1 MDAFIWLAVVVIC
14 LIIEAVTLGLT
25 TIWFAGGALIAFIAS
40 LFRVP
45 IAIQF
50 FLFVI
55 VSLALLFLTRPLA
68 IKYFNKDR
76 IKTNVDTL
84 IGKQAVVISEINNLK
99 GEGRVILEGK
109 EWTARSNAK
118 HEILEDGMVVKILRI
133 EGVKLIVEKDME
145 GV

>member
-1 MDAFIWLAVVVIC
+1 MDAFIWLAVIVIC

-50 FLFVI
+50 FLFFI
-55 VSLALLFLTRPLA
+55 VSLALLFLTRPIA

-99 GEGRVILEGK
+99 GEGTVILEGK
-109 EWTARSNAK
+109 EWMARSNAK

-133 EGVKLIVEKDME
+133 EGVKLIVEKDLE

>member
-1 MDAFIWLAVVVIC
+1 MDAFIWLAV
-14 LIIEAVTLGLT
+14 IEAVTLGLT

-50 FLFVI
+50 FLFFI
-55 VSLALLFLTRPLA
+55 VSLALLFLTRPIA

-99 GEGRVILEGK
+99 GEGTVILEGK

-133 EGVKLIVEKDME
+133 EGVKLIVEKDLE

>member
-1 MDAFIWLAVVVIC
+1 MDAFIWLAVIVIC

-50 FLFVI
+50 FLFFI
-55 VSLALLFLTRPLA
+55 VSLALLFLTRPIA

-84 IGKQAVVISEINNLK
+84 IGKQDVVISEINNLK
-99 GEGRVILEGK
+99 GEGTVILEGK

-133 EGVKLIVEKDME
+133 EGVKLIVEKDLE

>member
-1 MDAFIWLAVVVIC
+1 MDAFIWLAVIVIC

-50 FLFVI
+50 FLFFI
-55 VSLALLFLTRPLA
+55 VSLALLFLTRPIA

-99 GEGRVILEGK
+99 GEGTVILEGK

-133 EGVKLIVEKDME
+133 EGVKLIVEKDLE

>member
-1 MDAFIWLAVVVIC
+1 MDAFIWLAVIVIC

-50 FLFVI
+50 FLFFI
-55 VSLALLFLTRPLA
+55 VSLALLFLTRPIA

-99 GEGRVILEGK
+99 GEGTVILEGK

-118 HEILEDGMVVKILRI
+118 HEILEDGMVVKILRN
-133 EGVKLIVEKDME
+133 EGVKLIVEKDLE

>member
-1 MDAFIWLAVVVIC
+1 MDAFIWLAVIVIC

-50 FLFVI
+50 FLFFI
-55 VSLALLFLTRPLA
+55 VSLALLFLTRPIA

-99 GEGRVILEGK
+99 GEGTVILEGK
-109 EWTARSNAK
+109 EWTARNNAK

-133 EGVKLIVEKDME
+133 EGVKLIVEKDLE

>member
-1 MDAFIWLAVVVIC
+1 MDAFIWLAVIVIC

-25 TIWFAGGALIAFIAS
+25 TSWFAGGALIAFIAS

-50 FLFVI
+50 FLFFI
-55 VSLALLFLTRPLA
+55 VSLALLFLTRPIA

-99 GEGRVILEGK
+99 GEGTVILEGK

-133 EGVKLIVEKDME
+133 EGVKLIVEKDLE

>member
-1 MDAFIWLAVVVIC
+1 M
-14 LIIEAVTLGLT
+14 
-25 TIWFAGGALIAFIAS
+25 IAFIAS

-50 FLFVI
+50 FLFFI
-55 VSLALLFLTRPLA
+55 VSLALLFLTRPIA

-99 GEGRVILEGK
+99 GEGTVILEGK

-133 EGVKLIVEKDME
+133 EGVKLIVEKDLE

>member
-1 MDAFIWLAVVVIC
+1 MDAFIWLAVIVIC

-50 FLFVI
+50 FLFFI
-55 VSLALLFLTRPLA
+55 VSLALLFLTRPIA

-76 IKTNVDTL
+76 IKKNVDTL

-99 GEGRVILEGK
+99 GEGTVILEGK

-133 EGVKLIVEKDME
+133 EGVKLIVEKDLE

>member
-1 MDAFIWLAVVVIC
+1 MDAFIWLAVIVIF
-14 LIIEAVTLGLT
+14 LIIEGVTLGLT
-25 TIWFAGGALIAFIAS
+25 TIWFAGGALIAFIAA

-45 IAIQF
+45 IVIQF
-50 FLFVI
+50 LLFFI
-55 VSLALLFLTRPLA
+55 VSLALLFLTRPIA

-76 IKTNVDTL
+76 IKTNIDTL

-99 GEGRVILEGK
+99 GEGKVILEGK
-109 EWTARSNAK
+109 EWTARSNNK
-118 HEILEDGMVVKILRI
+118 YEILEDGMVVKILRI

>member
-1 MDAFIWLAVVVIC
+1 MDAFIWLAVIVIC

-45 IAIQF
+45 IVIQF
-50 FLFVI
+50 FLFFI
-55 VSLALLFLTRPLA
+55 VSLALLFLTRPIA

-99 GEGRVILEGK
+99 GEGTVILEGK

-133 EGVKLIVEKDME
+133 EGVKLIVEKDLE

>member
-1 MDAFIWLAVVVIC
+1 MDAFIWLAVIVIC

-45 IAIQF
+45 IAIQS
-50 FLFVI
+50 FLFFI
-55 VSLALLFLTRPLA
+55 VSLA
-68 IKYFNKDR
+68 
-76 IKTNVDTL
+76 
-84 IGKQAVVISEINNLK
+84 VISEINNLK
-99 GEGRVILEGK
+99 GEGTVILEGK

-133 EGVKLIVEKDME
+133 EGVKLIVEKDLE